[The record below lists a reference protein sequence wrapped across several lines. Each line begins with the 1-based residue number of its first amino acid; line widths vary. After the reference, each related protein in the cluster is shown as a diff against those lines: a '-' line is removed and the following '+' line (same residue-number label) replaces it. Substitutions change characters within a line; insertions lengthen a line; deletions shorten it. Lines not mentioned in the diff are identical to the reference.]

1 MVKHDYRE
9 YIKIIQIIHS
19 LTKMDIRLMDH
30 SSTIIDQISNHTI
43 PAVLHQPN
51 DEHRYINDVL
61 RANEHGHYYHFVNS
75 SGLEYVAAGIWKHQS
90 LDCSIIVGPF
100 ISSIAVLDFVK
111 DVIVNNQ
118 LPVGERN
125 QLEHFYKS
133 LPVVGESELQHI
145 GELIGHLCMHNHIRS
160 KQITANTRRPTRNTS
175 VHKVMLEE
183 QKETIERRY
192 EFQNN
197 VMDAISRGDKEE
209 ITKVLVQLSA
219 ELVAFTD
226 RVPESPIRS
235 SKNIGFVLNTMCRI
249 AAERSGVH
257 PVYLHNISERFA
269 ILIEKT
275 FTIPQLNALFLTMG
289 QDYCELVTTVAT
301 GQYSLIVKR
310 AIDYILLNLSHP
322 LFLEQIAEQIHITPT
337 YLSRRFKQETGET
350 IIDFINRKRVE
361 EAAVYLRRG
370 NISVTEAAFLVGYND
385 LNYFSKVFKKIMSV
399 TPSRYAKG
407 LS

>member
-1 MVKHDYRE
+1 
-9 YIKIIQIIHS
+9 
-19 LTKMDIRLMDH
+19 
-30 SSTIIDQISNHTI
+30 
-43 PAVLHQPN
+43 
-51 DEHRYINDVL
+51 
-61 RANEHGHYYHFVNS
+61 
-75 SGLEYVAAGIWKHQS
+75 
-90 LDCSIIVGPF
+90 
-100 ISSIAVLDFVK
+100 K

-133 LPVVGESELQHI
+133 LPVVGESEHQHI

-226 RVPESPIRS
+226 GVPESPMRS
-235 SKNIGFVLNTMCRI
+235 SKNIGFVLNTMCRM

-269 ILIEKT
+269 ILIERT

-301 GQYSLIVKR
+301 GQYSLIVKK

-322 LFLEQIAEQIHITPT
+322 LFLEQIAKQIHITPT
-337 YLSRRFKQETGET
+337 YLSRRFKQVTGET